1 MKQESIDEI
10 VGMIIKGLDLLE
22 NDLRRL
28 LNEKM
33 ASETRVKYLNTLKI
47 LTYLMVE
54 FANHME
60 KKQQST
66 KENDHFS
73 TNKVIFCRN

>member
-28 LNEKM
+28 LNDKM
-33 ASETRVKYLNTLKI
+33 ASDTRVKYLNTLKI

-54 FANHME
+54 FTNHME

-66 KENDHFS
+66 NGNDHFS
-73 TNKVIFCRN
+73 TNKV